1 MELNTMSRDLSA
13 AQCFRSRT
21 LKFVRESLGFSSVPE
36 ENGAPG
42 PTESDAVITSF
53 GIVGEAMVASYTL
66 RKSRW
71 QVMLVRQ
78 EGLTSIRAARASARR
93 D

>member
-1 MELNTMSRDLSA
+1 MELNTMSRDLGA

-21 LKFVRESLGFSSVPE
+21 LKFVRESLGFSVPE

-42 PTESDAVITSF
+42 PTESDPVITSF

-71 QVMLVRQ
+71 QVLLVRQ
-78 EGLTSIRAARASARR
+78 EGLTSIRAARASARG